1 MAKRSKPRRAVRRSA
16 LPTSQAH
23 WMAARAKN
31 ALRRPIFIGSLS
43 VGAFVVALVA
53 LLTLPQQIDR
63 AARRVVPAAPT
74 VDTIAPLAALEV
86 ARVQVRAA
94 EDSLAVARQAAQAA
108 FRTVSV
114 DTVGPATAARRDS
127 INALKG
133 SLDALI
139 ERAENVP
146 LPSSYRALGDALA
159 AQGETRVLVLLD
171 SLGRIERE
179 REAFG
184 AVGSADPIYVA
195 LTSAATD
202 VGRAIVDVAQA
213 RQAAFD
219 QQVAAM
225 TPKVETIPA
234 ELLAAAD
241 TVPRIATR
249 DAARAALAVATSRLA
264 RARQQA
270 LALAAAEERAERAT
284 SFSVPPSAILGA
296 ALVLGAVLGFGA
308 AFIGEIRHPR
318 LADAA
323 EAERLTGLR
332 VLGVV
337 QPRRANPERSRREAD
352 RAAPPTL
359 DPTAD
364 AYQLAYLHVATA
376 SPGLL
381 ILTVTGDEPSV
392 PAIVATNLAAI
403 SATEARHTLVIDG
416 DAASSAVA
424 SVLHTRAEP
433 GVVELIDDQTTV
445 SEAIETAPV
454 GRGNTVDVL
463 PSGVGVP
470 LPDVTEVSAI
480 LQREVG
486 RLARR
491 YDTIITVISAEHAL
505 AGLPAS
511 LPSPDLLYCCRV
523 GHTKL
528 RTLREAAVAL
538 RRVGGNP
545 IGLVVW
551 DALPVI
557 LPTPTELTTGRRP
570 QRTSEMAVVTQP
582 A

>member
-1 MAKRSKPRRAVRRSA
+1 MAKRSKPRRAVRRSP
-16 LPTSQAH
+16 LPTTQAH

-31 ALRRPIFIGSLS
+31 ALRRPVFIGSLS
-43 VGAFVVALVA
+43 VGTFVVALVA
-53 LLTLPQQIDR
+53 LLTIPQQVER
-63 AARRVVPAAPT
+63 AARRVASAVT
-74 VDTIAPLAALEV
+74 SQVDTIAPLGALEV
-86 ARVQVRAA
+86 ARARARAA
-94 EDSLAVARQAAQAA
+94 EDSLVRARQASQAA
-108 FRTVSV
+108 FRSVMV
-114 DTVGPATAARRDS
+114 DTVSPATAARRDT
-127 INALKG
+127 INALKV
-133 SLDALI
+133 SLDVLI
-139 ERAENVP
+139 DRAENVP

-159 AQGETRVLVLLD
+159 AQGETRVVPLLD

-202 VGRAIVDVAQA
+202 VGRAIVGVAQA
-213 RQAAFD
+213 RQVALD

-225 TPKVETIPA
+225 TPKVETIPG

-241 TVPRIATR
+241 TAPRLAAR
-249 DAARAALAVATSRLA
+249 DSARAALAVATAALA

-270 LALAAAEERAERAT
+270 LAADAREEQARLST
-284 SFSVPPSAILGA
+284 SFAVPSAAILGA

-308 AFIGEIRHPR
+308 AFVSEVRHPR

-323 EAERLTGLR
+323 EAERVTGLR

-337 QPRRANPERSRREAD
+337 QPRRSNPERSRRESD
-352 RAAPPTL
+352 RSAPPTL
-359 DPTAD
+359 DPEAD

-403 SATEARHTLVIDG
+403 SAMEARHTLVIDG
-416 DAASSAVA
+416 DSASCAVA

-433 GVVELIDDQTTV
+433 GVVELIDDQATV
-445 SEAIETAPV
+445 GEAIQTAPV
-454 GRGNTVDVL
+454 GRGNTVDVIS
-463 PSGVGVP
+463 SGIGVP
-470 LPDVTEVSAI
+470 LPDVTEVSAL

-491 YDTIITVISAEHAL
+491 YDTILAVTSADHAL

-511 LPSPDLLYCCRV
+511 LPSPDVLYCCRV
-523 GHTKL
+523 GYTKL

-538 RRVGGNP
+538 RRAGGNP

-551 DALPVI
+551 DAQPVL
-557 LPTPTELTTGRRP
+557 LPTPTELTVGRRP
-570 QRTSEMAVVTQP
+570 QRTSEMAVV
-582 A
+582 AKA